1 MQFGR
6 RLLRQQVRGGDSP
19 SYIRI
24 VLLLYATDDWA
35 DPFRTL
41 SLKYGRYNK
50 TSNQDKSYHI
60 IREQHGGNLHQKG
73 YCELQAEVLPATA

>member
-6 RLLRQQVRGGDSP
+6 RLLRQQVRGGDSS

-35 DPFRTL
+35 DP
-41 SLKYGRYNK
+41 
-50 TSNQDKSYHI
+50 KSYHI
-60 IREQHGGNLHQKG
+60 IREQHGGNLHQKD